1 MSVVEGEL
9 PPDFTAAAGSPA
21 TEASPSRLESDSPQS
36 PYLRPHLEYALIN
49 HMTISRR
56 LCLRWI
62 FLLLSLVTVTMAAAK
77 DSPKGKYLLFVGTYT
92 QKESKGI
99 YAYRFDAKS
108 SELTPLGVAAETT
121 NPSFLAIDPS
131 RRFLY
136 AVNEVPK
143 YKGADS
149 GAVSAFAIN
158 RQTGKLSLLS
168 EVASRGADPC
178 YIAFDQ
184 TGKFALV
191 ANYTGGSVAVFPV
204 QNDARDDG
212 HIGEPSAFV
221 QHAGSSINKERQEGP
236 HAHWIETTPDNR
248 FAIAVDL
255 GLDELLV
262 YRFDADV
269 KNEAKNDTKKKPGS
283 LTANDPPYAKLDP
296 GAGPRHLAFHPNGKF
311 AYVVNELQS
320 SITAFSYEASC
331 GKLHKLT
338 TVSTLPKGFSG
349 SNDTAEIKVHPSG
362 KFLFASNR
370 GHDSIAVF
378 SIDSHTGTLTLVD
391 HFPSQGKTPRNFEI
405 DPAGKLLFVANQDTN
420 NVVIFR
426 IDPNSGRLT
435 PTGQTLHVPSP
446 VCLKFMASE

>member
-1 MSVVEGEL
+1 
-9 PPDFTAAAGSPA
+9 
-21 TEASPSRLESDSPQS
+21 
-36 PYLRPHLEYALIN
+36 
-49 HMTISRR
+49 MTIPRR
-56 LCLRWI
+56 LCVQWA
-62 FLLLSLVTVTMAAAK
+62 FLLFSLVTASAAK
-77 DSPKGKYLLFVGTYT
+77 ESPKGKYLLFVGTYT
-92 QKESKGI
+92 EKGSKGI
-99 YAYRFDAKS
+99 YAYRFDAAS

-121 NPSFLAIDPS
+121 NPSFLAIDPT

-149 GAVSAFAIN
+149 GAVSAFAID
-158 RQTGKLSLLS
+158 RQTGKLTLLN

-178 YIAFDQ
+178 YIAFDK

-204 QNDARDDG
+204 RDNARDDARAEG
-212 HIGEPSAFV
+212 HIGESSAFV

-262 YRFDADV
+262 YRFDTDAKYEGKNDV
-269 KNEAKNDTKKKPGS
+269 KTKPGS
-283 LTANDPPYAKLDP
+283 LTANDPPFANLAP

-311 AYVVNELQS
+311 AYVINELQS
-320 SITAFSYEASC
+320 SITAFSYDASR
-331 GKLHKLT
+331 GELHNLKTIT
-338 TVSTLPKGFSG
+338 TFPKGFSG
-349 SNDTAEIKVHPSG
+349 SNDTAEIQVHPSG

-370 GHDSIAVF
+370 GHNSIALF
-378 SIDSHTGTLTLVD
+378 SIDTRTGTLTLVD
-391 HFPSQGKTPRNFEI
+391 HFPTQGKTPRNFEI
-405 DPAGKLLFVANQDTN
+405 DPTGKLLFVANQDTDN
-420 NVVIFR
+420 IVVFR

-446 VCLKFMASE
+446 VCLKFMAAE

>member
-1 MSVVEGEL
+1 
-9 PPDFTAAAGSPA
+9 
-21 TEASPSRLESDSPQS
+21 
-36 PYLRPHLEYALIN
+36 
-49 HMTISRR
+49 MTFSRR
-56 LCLRWI
+56 LQWA
-62 FLLLSLVTVTMAAAK
+62 FLLLSLVTVSAAK
-77 DSPKGKYLLFVGTYT
+77 DSPKNKYLLFVGTYT
-92 QKESKGI
+92 EKESKGI
-99 YAYRFDAKS
+99 YAYRFDAAS
-108 SELTPLGVAAETT
+108 NELTPLGVAAETT
-121 NPSFLAIDPS
+121 NPSFLAIDPTHH
-131 RRFLY
+131 FLY
-136 AVNEVPK
+136 AVNEVQK
-143 YKGADS
+143 YNGASS

-158 RQTGKLSLLS
+158 RQTGKLSLLN

-178 YIAFDQ
+178 YIAFDK

-204 QNDARDDG
+204 RNDARDDARNDAQADG

-221 QHAGSSINKERQEGP
+221 QHAGSSVNKERQEGP

-262 YRFDADV
+262 YRFDAD
-269 KNEAKNDTKKKPGS
+269 AKNDPENDAKKKPGS

-320 SITAFSYEASC
+320 SITAFSYDASR
-331 GKLHKLT
+331 GELHKLK

-370 GHDSIAVF
+370 GHDSIALF
-378 SIDSHTGTLTLVD
+378 SIDSHAGTLTLVD
-391 HFPSQGKTPRNFEI
+391 HFPTQGKTPRNFEI
-405 DPAGKLLFVANQDTN
+405 DPTGKLLFVANQDTN
-420 NVVIFR
+420 NIVGFR
-426 IDPNSGRLT
+426 IDSNSGRLT
-435 PTGQTLHVPSP
+435 PTGQPLHVPSP
-446 VCLKFMASE
+446 VCLKFMPTE